1 MNKKYKTTCFFFY
14 IITAIFVSFAIGP
27 LLDGIKGVHNLNLAK
42 DIVKVNITIILG
54 ILAIFFTLSA
64 IVVQNILQK
73 YSSIYLKV
81 ILSRVI
87 FKVLLMLL
95 PISAIFN
102 LLLLYFGSNDNL
114 EKFSLFLAIYIVI
127 SVAFAVVQLLDFLS
141 ISNIVSF
148 ISMQALGHIN
158 MISDPGIQ
166 KKM

>member
-1 MNKKYKTTCFFFY
+1 MNKKYKTTCFLFY

-114 EKFSLFLAIYIVI
+114 EKFSLFFGYIYCYFSCFCSSSTPRFFKHFKYRIFYFNA
-127 SVAFAVVQLLDFLS
+127 SLWS
-141 ISNIVSF
+141 Y
-148 ISMQALGHIN
+148 
-158 MISDPGIQ
+158 
-166 KKM
+166 